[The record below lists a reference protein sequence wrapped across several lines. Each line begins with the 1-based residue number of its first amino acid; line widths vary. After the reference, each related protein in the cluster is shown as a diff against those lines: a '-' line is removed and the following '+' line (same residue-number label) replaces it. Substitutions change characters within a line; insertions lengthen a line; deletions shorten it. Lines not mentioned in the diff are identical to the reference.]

1 MKNLYFLL
9 LVFFTFISST
19 DAQSIR
25 LKFCSTTD
33 AVEPANDPQG
43 NDQRFKGGVTIE
55 SIVIERFGVSP
66 RQILHQVGIDGED
79 VWNDGVWVDG
89 CGSGQSASC
98 VPCATCNTPQI
109 NGGNGGSFSGT
120 FQGNVRCR
128 SVDNDMLIE
137 STSRNEVCY
146 TTSKLNVSQAGGGF
160 ALITVDYI
168 GNSTDGFNTRNINIA
183 YLLDDDV
190 ERGFVVKNSN
200 FLTPQSS
207 QVRTIALPVSTND
220 LDQVIQFDFS
230 PNPVDQQVF
239 MNIASSQAMDLELS
253 ILSIDGKVILTRDM
267 KISAGEQQE
276 QLNVSDLAQGQYVLT
291 LDNGEKRL
299 ARIFKKQ

>member
-1 MKNLYFLL
+1 MKNFYFILL
-9 LVFFTFISST
+9 ALFFSST
-19 DAQSIR
+19 ILDAQSIR
-25 LKFCSTTD
+25 LKFCTTTD
-33 AVEPANDPQG
+33 AVGPATDAQG

-89 CGSGQSASC
+89 CGSGQNASC
-98 VPCATCNTPQI
+98 APCATCNTPLI
-109 NGGNGGSFSGT
+109 NGGNGGTFSGT

-128 SVDNDMLIE
+128 SVDNDLLIE

-168 GNSTDGFNTRNINIA
+168 GNSTDGFSTRNINIA

-200 FLTPQSS
+200 FLTPQTS

-220 LDQVIQFDFS
+220 LDQLIQFDFS
-230 PNPVDQQVF
+230 PNPVGEEIF
-239 MNIASSQAMDLELS
+239 MKIGSSEAMDVELTIFS
-253 ILSIDGKVILTRDM
+253 MEGKRILSKDM
-267 KISAGEQQE
+267 SIIAGEQQE
-276 QLNVSDLAQGQYVLT
+276 RLNVSDLAKGQYVLT
-291 LDNGEKRL
+291 VDNGERRL
-299 ARIFKKQ
+299 ARIFNKQ